1 MLLPSPYSRWLPS
14 PRWLRLGRERDTIYN
29 NYDRKFAAWS
39 THIQGLSFV
48 NTRGDQGSLE
58 HVSHTGANFTTEGTT
73 TTESLDGQIRP
84 EHNNNNT
91 ECSLQMLEIR
101 TGKSY

>member
-48 NTRGDQGSLE
+48 NTFPSAKNVG
-58 HVSHTGANFTTEGTT
+58 
-73 TTESLDGQIRP
+73 
-84 EHNNNNT
+84 NT
-91 ECSLQMLEIR
+91 DCHHDKPAEN
-101 TGKSY
+101 K